1 MNQDTPRDQSQ
12 PIATRWSVPTV
23 AMRRAVVFP
32 IADLP
37 IPITI
42 TQEKTLEAV
51 MHARANDSFIF
62 ITAQQ
67 DPEVEQ
73 PSLDDLYSVGV
84 IAEILDIRRDEDGDH
99 EVIIE
104 GKSRAK
110 VIRSI
115 EEEPLLIVEVEA
127 RRDEDRAGVEL
138 EALLQSVKELAVQ
151 VIHLSPRLPDE
162 VEEVLDNIHDPANLI
177 DLIATQLSGTV
188 EQKQELLETASL
200 PQRARLVMKLL
211 SHEKSLLEIAKEIR
225 SEVRYSLDQHQR
237 EVFLREQMKAIQKQL
252 GDDEEEANELEERV
266 EAASMPEVVKET
278 ALRELKRL
286 GRMNPQ
292 SSEYTVSRNYID
304 WLLDLPWAE
313 TTEDRIDLAGAT
325 QALDAHHHG
334 LDKVKRRIIE
344 FLAVC
349 KLRGEVKGP
358 ILCLVGPPGVGKT
371 SLGKSVA
378 EAMGREFVQIS
389 LGGVRDE
396 AEIRGHR
403 RTYIG
408 SLPGR
413 FVKALKRAGSMNPV
427 ICLDEIDK
435 LGQDF
440 RGDPGSA
447 LLEVLDP
454 EQNNAFSDHYL
465 EVPLDLSQVLFFT
478 TANRLDTI
486 PPALRDRLELI
497 ELPGYTQEEKLS
509 IAREH
514 LLPSAV
520 EDHGLTDVDLSFEA
534 GSLEMIIEQYTR
546 EAGVRTLKR
555 QLASVLRS
563 IAHDIATETVTSP
576 VCVDPVRVRNALG
589 PQKVF
594 PEAAEPISTP
604 GVSIGLAW
612 TPVGGEIL
620 FIEATLMR
628 GTGKLTLTGQL
639 GEVMKESAHT
649 AMSLIHAHADQ
660 LEIDETL
667 FSERNIHLHL
677 PSGAIPK
684 DGPSAGVALAVAL
697 TSLLIGKPMRDGLA
711 MTGEITLRGRVLP
724 VGGIKE
730 KVIAAARA
738 GMRDVIL
745 PKRNE
750 GDLEEIPS
758 DLKEM
763 MNFHLIERLEEAFCL
778 ALGISS
784 LDLDEE
790 KIQLPTTKE
799 VLLQESKADSNEEE
813 ITL

>member
-1 MNQDTPRDQSQ
+1 MSPHAPKMPPPLPTERF
-12 PIATRWSVPTV
+12 IVPTV

-32 IADLP
+32 ISDLP
-37 IPITI
+37 IPLTV
-42 TQEKTLEAV
+42 TQERTLEAV
-51 MHARANDSFIF
+51 RRARAGDGLVF

-67 DPEVEQ
+67 DTD
-73 PSLDDLYSVGV
+73 LDKPRAEDLYSIGMV
-84 IAEILDIRRDEDGDH
+84 AKILDMRQDEDGDH

-104 GKSRAK
+104 GQSRAR
-110 VIRSI
+110 VVTEL
-115 EEEPLLIVEVEA
+115 EEEPLLIVEVEVLD
-127 RRDEDRAGVEL
+127 DETDDEVEL
-138 EALLQSVKELAVQ
+138 EALIQNLKELAIQ
-151 VIHLSPRLPDE
+151 VIQLSPRFPDE
-162 VEEVLDNIHDPANLI
+162 VVEVLDHIDQHSDLI
-177 DLIATQLSGTV
+177 DLIATQLSAPV
-188 EQKQELLETASL
+188 PQKQELLETL
-200 PQRARLVMKLL
+200 NLNERARSVMKML
-211 SHEKSLLEIAKEIR
+211 SYERSLLEIAKEIR
-225 SEVRYSLDQHQR
+225 TEVKDSLDQHQR
-237 EVFLREQMKAIQKQL
+237 EVFLREQMKAIQKKL
-252 GDDEEEANELEERV
+252 GDDEEEADELRERV
-266 EAASMPEVVKET
+266 DAAQMPEPVREA
-278 ALRELKRL
+278 ALRELKRI

-304 WLLDLPWAE
+304 WLLDLPWAKV
-313 TTEDRIDLAGAT
+313 TEDRIDLKEASAV
-325 QALDAHHHG
+325 LNAHHHG
-334 LDKVKRRIIE
+334 LEKVKRRIIE

-349 KLRGEVKGP
+349 KLKGEVKGP

-378 EAMGREFVQIS
+378 DAIGREFVQIS

-413 FVKALKRAGSMNPV
+413 FVKALKKAGSMNPV

-454 EQNNAFSDHYL
+454 EQNSHFSDHYL
-465 EVPLDLSQVLFFT
+465 DVPLDLSQALFFT

-486 PPALRDRLELI
+486 PPALRDRLEII
-497 ELPGYTQEEKLS
+497 ELPGYIREEKLA

-514 LLPSAV
+514 LLPSAL
-520 EDHGLTDVDLSFEA
+520 EEHGLETETVRFDDTA
-534 GSLEMIIEQYTR
+534 LEMVIEQYTR

-555 QLASVLRS
+555 QLAGVLRS
-563 IAHDIATETVTSP
+563 VAHDLALEQLELP
-576 VCVDPVRVRNALG
+576 CEVDEARVRQALG

-594 PEAAEPISTP
+594 PESAERIDTP

-620 FIEATLMR
+620 FIEATMMR
-628 GTGKLTLTGQL
+628 GSGKLTLTGQL

-649 AMSLIHAHADQ
+649 AMSLIHSHAEV
-660 LEIDETL
+660 LNIDEEL
-667 FSERNIHLHL
+667 FSERAIHLHL

-684 DGPSAGVALAVAL
+684 DGPSAGVALTVAL
-697 TSLLIGKPMRDGLA
+697 TSLMIGEPMRDGIA

-738 GMRDVIL
+738 GMSEVIL

-750 GDLEEIPS
+750 GDLEEIP
-758 DLKEM
+758 DNLKESLT
-763 MNFHLIERLEEAFCL
+763 FHLVERVEEAL
-778 ALGISS
+778 KLTLGVSLEASVEESVDTSAEVS
-784 LDLDEE
+784 LDA
-790 KIQLPTTKE
+790 P
-799 VLLQESKADSNEEE
+799 
-813 ITL
+813 